1 MQEHA
6 MTARLN
12 HWAAAP
18 KVLQAMMALEKASR
32 SQGLEPA
39 LLELVKT
46 RVSQINRCAFCIDMH
61 TREARAAGE
70 TEERLFM
77 LSAWEE
83 ATCYTARERAALAW
97 TDALTLLAETGA
109 PDEAYAA
116 MAAEFSPEHQVAL
129 TLAIVTING
138 WNRFGVGF
146 RAVPGSV
153 PGA

>member
-1 MQEHA
+1 
-6 MTARLN
+6 MTARTN
-12 HWAAAP
+12 HWATAP
-18 KVLQAMMALEKASR
+18 KVLQAMMSLEKASR

-46 RVSQINRCAFCIDMH
+46 RASQVNRCAFCIDMH

-70 TEERLFM
+70 TEQRLFM
-77 LSAWEE
+77 LAAWEE
-83 ATCYTARERAALAW
+83 ATCYTPRERAALAW

-109 PDEAYAA
+109 PDDAYAA

-129 TLAIVTING
+129 TLAISTINA